1 MLTVFVTVGTQL
13 SFDRLLHC
21 VDHWAQNNADAEIIV
36 QSCDSDVTFKNINV
50 KDIFTPQEYKE
61 IVSRCDVMVGHAGM
75 GTIIAAHEQQ
85 IPLVIMP
92 RLYSLGEHRNNHQ
105 LSTSEKFK
113 NVEGV
118 YLAEDSDDF
127 IRLMNDVKSMKPCKS
142 LPSAERLKLI
152 DYVKNTFLV

>member
-21 VDHWAQNNADAEIIV
+21 VDQWAQNNTEVEIIV
-36 QSCDSDVTFKNINV
+36 QSCNSDVIFNNIKVKNI
-50 KDIFTPQEYKE
+50 FSPQEYKE
-61 IVSRCDVMVGHAGM
+61 IVSRSDVLVGHAGM

-85 IPLVIMP
+85 IPLIIMP

-118 YLAEDSDDF
+118 YLAENRADF
-127 IRLMNDVKSMKPCKS
+127 IRLMDDVKSLSSCKS

-152 DYVKNTFLV
+152 DYVKNTFLA